1 VAREPAVTVHELAVM
16 DTATW
21 HFRDHIP
28 LPQWFHPDHGSFAAT
43 FDPFPAY
50 PHDLA
55 VVADAVEHVARCCPP
70 IWNVQVWVADRE
82 EIARSNGHSNVHDGG
97 HYEGDDYV
105 KDTPTGLI
113 VLSGKRV
120 PPHPALTRYLAAHE
134 YGHNVEY
141 MLAVARGAK
150 HARDDAVVT
159 EYAALRGL
167 PDVHHG
173 SGGRWH
179 DAASEVFACDFRLV
193 VCGVEP
199 EFWPHP
205 GIPRPE
211 DMPGVAAWW
220 AAALATLDSVRLPSD
235 TPLAPTNP
243 AEASGVLTPVS
254 P

>member
-1 VAREPAVTVHELAVM
+1 MTGTTPAVTVHELAVM

-21 HFRDHIP
+21 YFRDAFA
-28 LPQWFHPDHGSFAAT
+28 LPHWYHPEHGSFTGT

-50 PHDLA
+50 PHDPA
-55 VVADAVEHVARCCPP
+55 IVAATVEQVAQRCPP

-82 EIARSNGHSNVHDGG
+82 EIGRSNGFSSVHDSG

-105 KDTPTGLI
+105 KDTPTGLV

-120 PPHPALTRYLAAHE
+120 PPHPAMTRYLVAHE

-141 MLAVARGAK
+141 MLSVARGAK
-150 HARDDAVVT
+150 HARNDAVIT

-167 PDVHHG
+167 PEVHHG

-179 DAASEVFACDFRLV
+179 DAASEVFACDFRLI

-199 EFWPHP
+199 EHWPHP
-205 GIPRPE
+205 GIPRP
-211 DMPGVAAWW
+211 DSHAGIAAWW
-220 AAALATLDSVRLPSD
+220 ADALAILDTARPTPETTLAPAALV
-235 TPLAPTNP
+235 
-243 AEASGVLTPVS
+243 EARELTS
-254 P
+254 AG